1 MAKFTIDFE
10 TDPETRGPWQ
20 GRKSARVKMIQSIT
34 DYLSSRCGCDNVV
47 LTEVVDVVVQPPK
60 VSSAKRF
67 SRKAI

>member
-1 MAKFTIDFE
+1 MAKFTINFE

-47 LTEVVDVVVQPPK
+47 LTEVVDVVAPPVVLSPK
-60 VSSAKRF
+60 GF
-67 SRKAI
+67 SKRKAV